1 VDADSADDVEDVE
14 QVARPRVAAGA
25 LFFDESG
32 RVLLLQPSYKP
43 GWEIPGGYVR
53 AGETPY
59 QGAVREV
66 GEELGITP
74 PLGSLLAVDWAPH
87 SDEGDK
93 VLFVF
98 DGGLLGREYVE
109 RIRPDPGEV
118 SGYAF
123 RSVAEFEELLI
134 PRLARRV
141 VAAVLARAAGETVYL
156 EDGEARPRDGAGS

>member
-1 VDADSADDVEDVE
+1 MDLNAAGDVER
-14 QVARPRVAAGA
+14 VAQPRVAAGA
-25 LFFDESG
+25 LFFDELG
-32 RVLLLQPSYKP
+32 RVLLLKPSYKP

-59 QGAVREV
+59 QGAIREV
-66 GEELGITP
+66 AEELGITP
-74 PLGSLLAVDWAPH
+74 PLGPLLVVDWAPH
-87 SDEGDK
+87 PDEGDK

-123 RSVAEFEELLI
+123 LSVAEVGQLLI

-141 VAAVLARAAGETVYL
+141 LAAVSARAAGEAVYL
-156 EDGEARPRDGAGS
+156 ENGEVRRAR